1 VPCLAQQ
8 EAGSFPMG
16 EEASAMAFG
25 VDRDRPPTFI
35 WSYRAISSDLPLRS
49 GTFQMPLTVNGY
61 RLSNSVLLLV
71 AVSVGVAVVQLLFG
85 VRVVGG
91 YSAAHDGPFAI
102 ASFVQFKD
110 ELLAGHI
117 PRWSISGFSGLG
129 SPIFYFYPPGVYS
142 VATLLAV
149 LLPGASPATIIGV
162 AGVLLRVAAIVTC
175 FLWLRQRVTADAALL
190 GGGLYALMPWVSVLN
205 PQARLAFA
213 ECGATVLLPLAF
225 LAVDIQRSRLV
236 ATIVSLAIV
245 ICALTFT
252 HLPTLVATGG
262 LLVIY
267 GALLNDTWQGRLRSI
282 ASVCGGIAL
291 GIGMAAC
298 YLLPALGLLNAISSF
313 ALWDYEHQPEQHFI
327 LAANT
332 FNLRF
337 GLLVNAGLMAP
348 LLMVIIFCGAA
359 IIKGRA
365 PMALVG
371 TFGVAIF
378 LAVPPSAPIWALL
391 IPMRLIQFPGRFL
404 VPASLFAS
412 SLVAIV
418 VPSQG
423 PTLRRCVLI
432 AAYLLGAG
440 AITFSIC
447 FGDGMSSGETR
458 TRQALAHPQS
468 NAPEYVPAE
477 ATAPGWLDFIRHDGD
492 VKARASEFVSRCV
505 QRLPSSDQR
514 IDDRLR
520 FDVTACAGSTVF
532 PQFFFPG
539 WGAETDTGKLVVTSD
554 PTSGLVSIAIPRG
567 TNQVTLYRTWL
578 MIEHLGLLV
587 SVVSLGLWLGL
598 LYASSRLRRK
608 PRAGS

>member
-1 VPCLAQQ
+1 M
-8 EAGSFPMG
+8 SF
-16 EEASAMAFG
+16 A
-25 VDRDRPPTFI
+25 VDEHRP
-35 WSYRAISSDLPLRS
+35 
-49 GTFQMPLTVNGY
+49 
-61 RLSNSVLLLV
+61 SNSVLLLV
-71 AVSVGVAVVQLLFG
+71 AVSVGVAVVQLIFG

-110 ELLAGHI
+110 EFLCGHI

-149 LLPGASPATIIGV
+149 FLPGVSAATIIGV
-162 AGVLLRVAAIVTC
+162 AEVLLRIAAIVTC
-175 FLWLRQRVTADAALL
+175 FLWLRQRVTADTALL
-190 GGGLYALMPWVSVLN
+190 GGSLYALMPWVSVVN

-225 LAVDIQRSRLV
+225 LAVDVQRSRPV
-236 ATIVSLAIV
+236 GTIVSLAIV

-267 GALLNDTWQGRLRSI
+267 GALLNDTWRGRLRSI
-282 ASVCGGIAL
+282 AGICGGIVL
-291 GIGMAAC
+291 GLGMAAC
-298 YLLPALGLLNAISSF
+298 YLLPALGLLDAISSF
-313 ALWDYEHQPEQHFI
+313 ALWDHEHQPEQHFI

-337 GLLVNAGLMAP
+337 GLLVNAGVMAP
-348 LLMVIIFCGAA
+348 LLMVVVFCGAA
-359 IIKGRA
+359 IIKGRV

-371 TFGVAIF
+371 TFGIAVF
-378 LAVPPSAPIWALL
+378 LAVPLSAPIWAILTPL
-391 IPMRLIQFPGRFL
+391 RLIQFPGRFL

-423 PTLRRCVLI
+423 PTFRRCALI

-440 AITFSIC
+440 AIAFSIY
-447 FGDGMSSGETR
+447 FGDGMSSGEKR
-458 TRQALAHPQS
+458 TREALAHPQS
-468 NAPEYVPAE
+468 DAPEYVPAE
-477 ATAPGWLDFIRHDGD
+477 ATALGWLDFIRHDGN
-492 VKARASEFVSRCV
+492 VQARAGEFVSRCV
-505 QRLPSSDQR
+505 QRLPPSDRR
-514 IDDRLR
+514 IDERLR
-520 FDVTACAGSTVF
+520 FDVTACAGPTVF

-539 WGAETDTGKLVVTSD
+539 WAADTDTGKLVVTSD
-554 PTSGLVSIAIPRG
+554 PNSGLVLIDIPQAAGQIKLHRIWLAIE
-567 TNQVTLYRTWL
+567 RT
-578 MIEHLGLLV
+578 GLFV

-598 LYASSRLRRK
+598 LYASSRPRRK
-608 PRAGS
+608 QRAGS